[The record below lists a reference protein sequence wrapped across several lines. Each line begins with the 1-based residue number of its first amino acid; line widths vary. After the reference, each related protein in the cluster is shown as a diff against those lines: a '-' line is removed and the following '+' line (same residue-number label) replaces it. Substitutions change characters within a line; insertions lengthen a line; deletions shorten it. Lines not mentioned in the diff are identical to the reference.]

1 MNIAH
6 LLRRHTRGFAAALA
20 TCLVLASTPAAHA
33 VPVTYAFEGTV
44 DWDEADRGWTS
55 FAGSFTFDSLAVD
68 GIADPSTAAYA
79 HAGMP
84 WGMSVTFDGSDTVA
98 ISEVFDILVT
108 DNLWGDQFGALAQ
121 RADASE
127 ALGLTLFD
135 FTETAFDSDALPLP
149 DGGLT
154 LGAFQWATFT
164 FESGLGLLQGSV
176 DAFGCVAGC
185 STVVVPP
192 APVPEPGT
200 WALMLASLGVTIGL
214 QRGRQRAA
222 LAGLSLER

>member
-1 MNIAH
+1 MNIVH
-6 LLRRHTRGFAAALA
+6 RLRRYASGLAAAL
-20 TCLVLASTPAAHA
+20 TPCLLLANSPAAHA

-44 DWDEADRGWTS
+44 DWDEAERGWTS

-84 WGMSVTFDGSDTVA
+84 WGMSVTFAGSDTVA
-98 ISEVFDILVT
+98 ISEIFHVLVT
-108 DNLWGDQFGALAQ
+108 DNLGGDQFGVLAQ
-121 RADASE
+121 SADASK
-127 ALGLTLFD
+127 ALGLTLYD
-135 FTETAFDSDALPLP
+135 FTDTAFASDALPLP

-154 LGAFQWATFT
+154 FGTFQWTTFT
-164 FESGLGLLQGSV
+164 FESGSGLLQGRV

-185 STVVVPP
+185 SAVVAPP

-200 WALMLASLGVTIGL
+200 WALMFAGLGLTL
-214 QRGRQRAA
+214 SCRRLSRGRPTAA
-222 LAGLSLER
+222 DCCA